1 MDLSLRL
8 YPDQLPSLIVVN
20 FVATCALHIY
30 RWRLHRPSTCYIPLH
45 VSAAIKT
52 TTGRHIS
59 QKAMSSVLQQ
69 FHNRLIC
76 CAMSM
81 FSVEK
86 FYKPLA
92 FSSRISF
99 EIFFM
104 PLIINTKNQLIKKL
118 GTISA
123 FCVLNTII
131 FILN

>member
-1 MDLSLRL
+1 
-8 YPDQLPSLIVVN
+8 
-20 FVATCALHIY
+20 
-30 RWRLHRPSTCYIPLH
+30 
-45 VSAAIKT
+45 
-52 TTGRHIS
+52 
-59 QKAMSSVLQQ
+59 
-69 FHNRLIC
+69 
-76 CAMSM
+76 M